1 MSRSGI
7 QGIARSVKS
16 TQRTPRLLT
25 FRLTY
30 AAGAVS
36 SLNAGGPDLVNSTI
50 GTSLDATKGVND
62 IANGDLRLNLCDS
75 LVRLGH
81 VSATMQ
87 SDTATVAIDCLYHS
101 TQAFTNVS
109 FIRLNFVDNDTAAI
123 TDPTGVVTILVYGYD
138 SADEI

>member
-1 MSRSGI
+1 MARSGLV
-7 QGIARSVKS
+7 GFHRSIKS
-16 TQRTPRLLT
+16 TQRLPRILC

-30 AAGAVS
+30 NAGAVS
-36 SLNAGGPDLVNSTI
+36 SLNMGGPDLVNSTI

-62 IANGDLRLNLCDS
+62 IATGDLRLNLKES
-75 LVRLGH
+75 FKRLGH

-87 SDTATVAIDCLYHS
+87 SDTATVSIDCLYHS
-101 TQAFTNVS
+101 TQAFTDVS

-123 TDPTGVVTILVYGYD
+123 TDPSGVVTILVYGYD